1 METNKIQDTFN
12 SLKYKPSD
20 INEHLE
26 TIKKYASECDICIEM
41 GVRYAVTTW
50 AFLASNAKK
59 IISYDIRYDKS
70 IEEVIEAAKMYDKD
84 FTFIEADV
92 LKIDIINTDLLF
104 IDTLHS
110 YSQLS
115 QELEKHS
122 SSVNKYIILHDTE
135 TFGYRDES
143 IYSHASDLAS
153 KYYEKEGL
161 KPVIS
166 DFLASDIGSS
176 WRLHEE
182 YKNNNGLTILK
193 KI

>member
-12 SLKYKPSD
+12 LLKNKPSD

-26 TIKKYASECDICIEM
+26 TIKKYASECDVCIEM

-50 AFLASNAKK
+50 AFLASTAKK

-84 FTFIEADV
+84 FTFIEVDV

-122 SSVNKYIILHDTE
+122 SSVSKYIILHDTE